1 MSDPICITNGELEN
15 PFQGQSQT
23 IKNVCISPN
32 IENLHRHNLTLIPK
46 QRKQWTGFPTFWGF
60 GVSLNAEKPLKI
72 FVGG

>member
-1 MSDPICITNGELEN
+1 MFIQGSMTGRAGQHNSGELEN

-46 QRKQWTGFPTFWGF
+46 QRKQ
-60 GVSLNAEKPLKI
+60 
-72 FVGG
+72 